1 LIQTH
6 RENCRH
12 LERSHAEE
20 MERQSVWHTEESN
33 RIRSDLELLRHKY
46 SELRKRFDARE
57 SRPEDTRRIHDLK
70 KLLKKQ
76 QFGVDEMQQQMEYF
90 KMELMNREENFN
102 KVFGRQPVVGVMDI
116 FSGKK
121 KEKKQRTTLPPL
133 AEKQDMNRRSR

>member
-1 LIQTH
+1 MQKDKDMKRVNAELKLNIQEIQDNMNLKLKEVEDLIANHKIELITLEGDQRSKIEATRNDLIQTH

-76 QFGVDEMQQQMEYF
+76 QLGVD
-90 KMELMNREENFN
+90 
-102 KVFGRQPVVGVMDI
+102 
-116 FSGKK
+116 
-121 KEKKQRTTLPPL
+121 
-133 AEKQDMNRRSR
+133 